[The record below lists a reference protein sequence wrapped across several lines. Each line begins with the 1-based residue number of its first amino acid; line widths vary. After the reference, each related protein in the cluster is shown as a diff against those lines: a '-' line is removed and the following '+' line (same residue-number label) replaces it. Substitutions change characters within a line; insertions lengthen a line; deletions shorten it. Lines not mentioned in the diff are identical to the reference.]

1 MMSFKSLI
9 SRFRRTNALI
19 DKSAWML
26 IAPALLVIF
35 FIDPSLAKT
44 LLTWMLFGLVIAGA
58 SVIISR
64 IVFPQVDL
72 SAMLAEVR
80 EQNNVGAG
88 VVVAAIILFVAMAIA
103 IVSVFAIVYGER
115 QLTRIEQRRRKRL
128 RAKRNK

>member
-1 MMSFKSLI
+1 MMPFKSLI
-9 SRFRRTNALI
+9 SRFRRTSALI

-35 FIDPSLAKT
+35 LIDPALAKT

-72 SAMLAEVR
+72 SALLREVL
-80 EQNNVGAG
+80 ENENNSTGAG
-88 VVVAAIILFVAMAIA
+88 LVVAAVIMFVGMVMMALVIW
-103 IVSVFAIVYGER
+103 
-115 QLTRIEQRRRKRL
+115 
-128 RAKRNK
+128 AKA